1 MQNRRINVQNFITLA
16 SVAILVGTEILGA
29 VMAAAYAVG
38 SLLEFERDLIYGLLG
53 IATIFGLWLLW
64 KFMVV
69 ANRVEPIFD
78 TSSN

>member
-1 MQNRRINVQNFITLA
+1 MADRRINTQNFITLA

-53 IATIFGLWLLW
+53 VATIFGLWLLW
-64 KFMVV
+64 KFMVL
-69 ANRVEPIFD
+69 ANKVEPIFD

>member
-1 MQNRRINVQNFITLA
+1 MQNRRINTQNFITLA

-53 IATIFGLWLLW
+53 VATIFGLWLLW
-64 KFMVV
+64 KFMVI
-69 ANRVEPIFD
+69 ANKVEPIFD
-78 TSSN
+78 TNSN